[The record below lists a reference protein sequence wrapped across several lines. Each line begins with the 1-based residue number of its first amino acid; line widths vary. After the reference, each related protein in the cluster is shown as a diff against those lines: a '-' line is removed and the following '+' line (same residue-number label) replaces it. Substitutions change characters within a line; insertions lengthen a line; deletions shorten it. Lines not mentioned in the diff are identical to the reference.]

1 MVGVTGMPQA
11 VEHDAGEFRVF
22 VLPLDELLADE
33 DRLHRQT
40 IEQAQ
45 QYTVSSGS
53 VQSAKGGSPEFS
65 TLYEFDVE
73 NSMFRPI
80 DGFVQNGYNIIEI
93 IIIQIILCK
102 R

>member
-1 MVGVTGMPQA
+1 MPQA

-40 IEQAQ
+40 IGQAQ

-53 VQSAKGGSPEFS
+53 VQSAKGGNPEFS

-80 DGFVQNGYNIIEI
+80 DGFAQNGYNIIEI